1 MDSNVNIK
9 EMKTSFSENKI
20 KELVLSNGQVFIS
33 SEKCKDVVATPG
45 SGTVV
50 SGTTVT
56 LTSPD
61 SATIIYTTDGS
72 VPSIGNGTV
81 YTSAI
86 TITDDAT
93 IKTIAVKEAMFDS
106 DVVVYDY
113 VVS

>member
-33 SEKCKDVVATPG
+33 SEKCKDVVATPN

-56 LTSPD
+56 LASPD

-72 VPSIGNGTV
+72 VPSLENGTI

-86 TITDDAT
+86 EITDDTT
-93 IKTIAVKEAMFDS
+93 IKTIAVKEAMFNS
-106 DVVVYDY
+106 DVVIYNY